1 MSLWWWLPA
10 LILLLAVS
18 ARYAWWKASLPHDL
32 PRVLMYHMI
41 SPQGTS
47 KKHRGLR
54 VDPAMFERHIAWL
67 ASNGWEF
74 VTLST
79 LTDRGFRGAKQV
91 AITFDDG
98 YEDNILNALPVLQKY
113 GAKATL
119 YLVVDRHDNDWSV
132 KKKAHH
138 NSGELAAEPKLSD
151 AQVRELIDS
160 GVFELGGHTLT
171 HCHLPSTPLD
181 QKAEEI
187 IACRRVLEETFHTS
201 VTSFAYPFG
210 LFGAEDVDLV
220 QQAGF
225 TNAVTTDEGI
235 DGAGGSTPD
244 PWRLRRIKVSGKD
257 NFWAFKIRMRI
268 GFRGYL

>member
-54 VDPAMFERHIAWL
+54 VDPAMFERQIAWL

-79 LTDRGFRGAKQV
+79 LTDRGFRGGKQV

-138 NSGELAAEPKLSD
+138 NSGELAAEPKLFD

-187 IACRRVLEETFHTS
+187 SACRRVLH
-201 VTSFAYPFG
+201 
-210 LFGAEDVDLV
+210 L
-220 QQAGF
+220 
-225 TNAVTTDEGI
+225 
-235 DGAGGSTPD
+235 
-244 PWRLRRIKVSGKD
+244 
-257 NFWAFKIRMRI
+257 
-268 GFRGYL
+268 